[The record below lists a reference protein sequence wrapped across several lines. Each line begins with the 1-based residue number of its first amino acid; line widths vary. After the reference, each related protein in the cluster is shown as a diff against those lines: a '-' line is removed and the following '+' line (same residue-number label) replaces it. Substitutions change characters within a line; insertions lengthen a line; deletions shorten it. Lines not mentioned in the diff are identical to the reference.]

1 VRPVYQVVLGL
12 LLAIGLL
19 VALQWWVNP
28 DLDLKVEPAT
38 DHLEDRVVDV
48 GVGSRRILRDMDGL
62 AEGFDLATRAEDLP
76 PGCAPVLEIRPG
88 GVLRIVTPAPLS
100 RSPGSLRWPKVGLL
114 LPRAE
119 LAELSASERAS
130 LLAVWSRL
138 SGGRKLRTSAIRMHG
153 CQAHPEEV
161 PRLLRWLR

>member
-1 VRPVYQVVLGL
+1 
-12 LLAIGLL
+12 
-19 VALQWWVNP
+19 
-28 DLDLKVEPAT
+28 
-38 DHLEDRVVDV
+38 
-48 GVGSRRILRDMDGL
+48 
-62 AEGFDLATRAEDLP
+62 
-76 PGCAPVLEIRPG
+76 
-88 GVLRIVTPAPLS
+88 
-100 RSPGSLRWPKVGLL
+100 L

>member
-1 VRPVYQVVLGL
+1 MRPIYQMVLGL
-12 LLAIGLL
+12 LMAIGLL

-28 DLDLKVEPAT
+28 DLDLQVEPST
-38 DHLEDRVVDV
+38 DSLQDLVVDV

-62 AEGFDLATRAEDLP
+62 AEGFDLATRVEDLP
-76 PGCAPVLEIRPG
+76 PGCAPVLEIRAG

-114 LPRAE
+114 LPRPK
-119 LAELSASERAS
+119 LADLSASERAS

-138 SGGRKLRTSAIRMHG
+138 SGDRKLPASAIRLYG
-153 CQAHPEEV
+153 CQAHPEEI